1 MTFRSHIVVSFQ
13 QITFKL
19 GSFTN
24 FKALFS
30 GSFQW
35 YRRIF
40 PWSISEGEKHLGR
53 VSSLKYQYDYDYE
66 SHALNMLPTTFSFS
80 ALEISLIYS
89 RERQLPLILKE
100 EKKLIGQY
108 TRLEKMKIYPSENL
122 KPQGKSR
129 YVFMCARLSRVK
141 LCTGRMRNAVLR
153 NNLND
158 TDVHNESFKSASKT
172 YSPK

>member
-1 MTFRSHIVVSFQ
+1 M
-13 QITFKL
+13 
-19 GSFTN
+19 
-24 FKALFS
+24 
-30 GSFQW
+30 
-35 YRRIF
+35 
-40 PWSISEGEKHLGR
+40 SEGEKHLGR

-89 RERQLPLILKE
+89 RGRQLPLILKE